1 MTTKILGLVGLILI
15 IASCAHKLVV
25 PASTVSEFDFNLSSL
40 INKVNSNAIQSKW
53 IQAKAQ
59 VSFDGGGFFSSGT
72 VNIRSFKDSLIWVS
86 VSKLGIEVG
95 RGLVRSDSAY
105 ITNDWENTYWK
116 GSLKEIGVKY
126 NVPAAL
132 ADIQELVFPALEN
145 SSHYLLEKKSPVYEL
160 LRQGKP
166 SKKYDITTDP
176 IPLIQDVVVSN
187 GASDLKVKYENY
199 QLQNGFWFPF
209 THNHQLI
216 QGTQVNET
224 RLKFSQVSPSIT
236 PLDTPFSIPADYTLI
251 K

>member
-1 MTTKILGLVGLILI
+1 MTKRIVGFVALILI
-15 IASCAHKLVV
+15 IASCARKIITTN
-25 PASTVSEFDFNLSSL
+25 STVPEKDINLSSL

-59 VSFDGGGFFSSGT
+59 VSIGDGGFFSSGT

-126 NVPAAL
+126 NVPAGL
-132 ADIQELVFPALEN
+132 SDIQELVFPYLEN
-145 SSHYLLEKKSPVYEL
+145 SSQYLLQKISPVYEL
-160 LRQGKP
+160 LRTGQP

-176 IPLIQDVVVSN
+176 IPLIQDVTVSN

-199 QLQNGFWFPF
+199 QQQNGYWFPF

-216 QGTQVNET
+216 QGSQINET
-224 RLKFSQVSPSIT
+224 KLKFSQVTPSIT
-236 PLDTPFSIPADYTLI
+236 PLNTPFNIPADYTLI